1 MRMLKAKF
9 RTVVTPRRWREEG
22 EDRREEQTEALTVL
36 AGNLF
41 LKLKV
46 HTHGYLLA

>member
-1 MRMLKAKF
+1 MLKAKF
-9 RTVVTPRRWREEG
+9 RTVVTPRRRREE
-22 EDRREEQTEALTVL
+22 EDGREEQTEAPTVL
-36 AGNLF
+36 AGILF

>member
-9 RTVVTPRRWREEG
+9 RTVVTPRRWREG
-22 EDRREEQTEALTVL
+22 KDGREEQTEALTVL
-36 AGNLF
+36 VGILF